1 MLRRVAEVILDDQL
15 CLFHRWGESFYTLK
29 LLFETAW
36 SSPCMVHTQR
46 INLHEPT
53 CFLSP
58 SQFPFD
64 LFGVITTLNLFFSFA
79 GQIGITHL
87 LTSAG
92 VPLWNSLSRRLQSLM
107 RHMIEGVLVWS
118 KYELNNELQ
127 RFARIQFW
135 FIILKK
141 KLFARRCAVGIK
153 ERVSVIRNMN
163 TEKFPKHIFL

>member
-1 MLRRVAEVILDDQL
+1 MLRRVAELILDDQL
-15 CLFHRWGESFYTLK
+15 QLTVSFPSLES
-29 LLFETAW
+29 
-36 SSPCMVHTQR
+36 
-46 INLHEPT
+46 INLYPQAPSSCCLKPHDPHLVWSTPKELI
-53 CFLSP
+53 CMSQLVSCLLRNFLSTCLVL
-58 SQFPFD
+58 SRHW
-64 LFGVITTLNLFFSFA
+64 ICFSVSL

-141 KLFARRCAVGIK
+141 YICKAVHG
-153 ERVSVIRNMN
+153 RY
-163 TEKFPKHIFL
+163 